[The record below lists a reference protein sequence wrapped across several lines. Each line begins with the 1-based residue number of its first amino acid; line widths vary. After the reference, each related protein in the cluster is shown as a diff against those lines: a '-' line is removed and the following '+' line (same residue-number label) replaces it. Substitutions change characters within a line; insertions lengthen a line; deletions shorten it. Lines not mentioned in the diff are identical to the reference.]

1 MRVAGVKAF
10 MLRTMPLLLIV
21 AGVVVALR
29 HVARPCWLIEV
40 FVVSEV
46 DQVPRLSGASG
57 QLPTALDCAVNCTW
71 LPGGASVWSAVA
83 LAGATLAVMVQP
95 FCIEPPHPEIKIPQ
109 HQRLSVVRTIFIV
122 TPAFIVG
129 SSRGGNPVFAFACPL
144 SPTSVRNR
152 TARVRNRKLGFYV
165 HLSTPHG
172 FSALTRLG
180 PEIAI

>member
-1 MRVAGVKAF
+1 
-10 MLRTMPLLLIV
+10 MPLLLIV
-21 AGVVVALR
+21 AGVAVALR
-29 HVARPCWLIEV
+29 QVATPCWLMEV

-46 DQVPRLSGASG
+46 DQVPKLSGASE

-83 LAGATLAVMVQP
+83 VAGATLAVMVQL
-95 FCIEPPHPEIKIPQ
+95 FCIELPQPEIKMPQ
-109 HQRLSVVRTIFIV
+109 HQRLSVARTLFIV

-129 SSRGGNPVFAFACPL
+129 SSGGGYPAFAFACPI
-144 SPTSVRNR
+144 SPISVRNR
-152 TARVRNRKLGFYV
+152 TAYTRNRELGSYV
-165 HLSTPHG
+165 HLSTRHV